1 MALNED
7 ILRDT
12 QKVGY
17 TGESG
22 VKLAVVN
29 DHVEEFSSVEK
40 GITILPMFMAVKEF
54 PWLKQKMWSLVSP
67 DKDEYTRLAANE
79 QSLSGY
85 FIHVAKG
92 VKSSRPIQTCLFINM
107 EKFVQTVHNVVV
119 LEEDAEIY
127 LFTGCATAHYVKTA
141 NHIGITEIFVGP
153 RAKLNYTMIHEWAD
167 AVEVRPRTAVA
178 IEEGGQFISNYISL
192 KTVKHLQSM
201 PTAYLR
207 GKGAS
212 TSFHSLIY
220 APGGAYYDTGARI
233 VFEAPFTRG
242 EVISRSVSNGGTV
255 IARGDLVAQVEE
267 VKGHVEC
274 DSLLL
279 SDGGVIQAIPVLETK
294 VANVS
299 LTHEAAVGKIA
310 QEELLY
316 LMSRGLSESEAK
328 MLIVKGFLDVDT
340 FRLPKHLRPRVDQV
354 LQLLE
359 NGGL

>member
-1 MALNED
+1 MALEKD
-7 ILRDT
+7 LLQDT

-17 TGESG
+17 TGDSD

-29 DHVEEFSSVEK
+29 DHVEEFASVEK

-54 PWLKQKMWSLVSP
+54 PWVKEKMWSLIAKN
-67 DKDEYTRLAANE
+67 KDEYTQLAANE
-79 QSLSGY
+79 ESLSGY

-92 VKSSRPIQTCLFINM
+92 VKSSKPIQTCLFINM
-107 EKFVQTVHNVVV
+107 EKFVQTVHNIVV

-141 NHIGITEIFVGP
+141 SHIGITEIFLSPGS
-153 RAKLNYTMIHEWAD
+153 KLNYTMIHEWAD
-167 AVEVRPRTAVA
+167 NVEVRPRTAISVA
-178 IEEGGQFISNYISL
+178 ENAQFISNYISL
-192 KTVKHLQSM
+192 KAVKHLQSM

-207 GKGAS
+207 GQKAS
-212 TSFHSLIY
+212 VSFNSLIY
-220 APGGAYYDTGARI
+220 APEGAYYDTGARI
-233 VFEAPFTRG
+233 VFEAPQTHG
-242 EVISRSVSNGGTV
+242 EVISRSVTHGGTV
-255 IARGDLVAQVEE
+255 IARGDLVAQAED

-279 SDGGVIQAIPVLETK
+279 SDGGLIQAIPVLETK

-328 MLIVKGFLDVDT
+328 AMIVKGFLDVDT
-340 FRLPKHLRPRVDQV
+340 FRLPSHLRPRVDQV
-354 LQLLE
+354 LKLLE
-359 NGGL
+359 QGGL

>member
-1 MALNED
+1 MALD
-7 ILRDT
+7 IQDT

-17 TGESG
+17 TGDSD

-54 PWLKQKMWSLVSP
+54 PWVQEKMWSLI
-67 DKDEYTRLAANE
+67 DKNKDEYTRLAADE
-79 QSLSGY
+79 KSLSGY

-92 VKSSRPIQTCLFINM
+92 VKSTKPIQTCLFINM
-107 EKFVQTVHNVVV
+107 EKFVQTVHNIVI
-119 LEEDAEIY
+119 LEEDAEIF

-141 NHIGITEIFVGP
+141 SHIGITEIFLGP
-153 RAKLNYTMIHEWAD
+153 RSKLNYTMIHEWAE
-167 AVEVRPRTAVA
+167 AVEVRPRTAISVSEDA
-178 IEEGGQFISNYISL
+178 EFISNYISL
-192 KTVKHLQSM
+192 KAVKHLQSM
-201 PTAYLR
+201 PTAYLK
-207 GKGAS
+207 GKKAS
-212 TSFHSLIY
+212 ASFNSLIY
-220 APGGAYYDTGARI
+220 APEGAYYDTGARI
-233 VFEAPFTRG
+233 VFQAPNTHG
-242 EVISRSVSNGGTV
+242 EVTSRSVTHGGTV
-255 IARGDLVAQVEE
+255 IARGDLVAEAEE
-267 VKGHVEC
+267 VNGHVEC

-279 SDGGVIQAIPVLETK
+279 SDGGLIQAIPVLETK

-328 MLIVKGFLDVDT
+328 SMIVRGFLDVDT
-340 FRLPKHLRPRVDQV
+340 FRLPHHLRPRVDQV
-354 LQLLE
+354 LTMLD

>member
-1 MALNED
+1 MALD
-7 ILRDT
+7 KDLLMDT

-17 TGESG
+17 TGDG
-22 VKLAVVN
+22 DVKLAVVN
-29 DHVEEFSSVEK
+29 DQVEEFVSAEK

-54 PWLKQKMWSLVSP
+54 PWLKEKMWSLISP
-67 DKDEYTRLAANE
+67 DKDEYTRLAASENT
-79 QSLSGY
+79 LSGY
-85 FIHVAKG
+85 FIHVARG
-92 VKSSRPIQTCLFINM
+92 VKSTKPIQTCLFINM

-141 NHIGITEIFVGP
+141 SHIGITEIFLAP
-153 RAKLNYTMIHEWAD
+153 RSKLNYTMIHEWAEV
-167 AVEVRPRTAVA
+167 VEVRPRTAIS
-178 IEEGGQFISNYISL
+178 IEEGAQFISNYISL
-192 KTVKHLQSM
+192 KAVKHLQSM

-212 TSFHSLIY
+212 TSFNSLIY
-220 APGGAYYDTGARI
+220 APEGAYYDTGARI
-233 VFEAPFTRG
+233 VFEAPFTHG
-242 EVISRSVSNGGTV
+242 EVISRSVTHGGTV
-255 IARGDLVAQVEE
+255 IARGDLVAQAEE

-279 SDGGVIQAIPVLETK
+279 SDGGLIQAIPGLETR

-310 QEELLY
+310 QDELFY

-328 MLIVKGFLDVDT
+328 SMIVKGFLDIDT
-340 FRLPKHLRPRVDQV
+340 FRLPEHLRPRVDQV
-354 LQLLE
+354 FKLLE
-359 NGGL
+359 NGGM